1 MKLVH
6 LVSIRSS
13 LSDRSMPFCRNRR
26 ENSHR
31 PNSVIVKPIHLK
43 AVTEPVPFPSSN
55 GPDGLLHAHADWPLR
70 LSRSLKAA
78 ISVLIWLLCTIN
90 CRADAMENPIIL
102 GLRIEGTQRPFQLET
117 RIGERLSRE
126 HVARDLR
133 RLWASGW
140 FDDIRIEIFDRNE
153 PTTSLPAPK
162 PRENSTNPGSGESGG
177 EGMRKV
183 GLTDVAPLSVAPF
196 PFHRWGEKRENLT
209 PNSGASIVGEV
220 QGPAEGEP
228 PGRQSLS
235 RTDSSGVF
243 VIFKLVERPRYLLR
257 HVKFHPSSRQYPI
270 EISSGTEIDKKLA
283 HQVAARLQERLVDE
297 GYRDA
302 QVQTQIV
309 PVNSRLADL
318 KVRVRPGQR
327 YRVTQVRFSGSPGF
341 SEEELQRAVHE
352 TRGPAR
358 ALPGLESL
366 WRRWQSPPF
375 SQHGVEANA
384 ELLRSFYFSRGYW
397 DSIVQL
403 QGVEFNE
410 NEATVTFAVESG
422 PRYTTTSAE
431 ISRDKTEIERV
442 SPSSS
447 DSPTES
453 LCRCLLKAQTKAE
466 KAGNLDFAVQLEVR
480 SIGKEKPDANPAP
493 LGNARDHEP
502 LAALKAKLETGPS
515 YKVGRIDFQGNHNF
529 GDLTLRRALLLNEG
543 ETFDSGK
550 LRGSLSRLNQM
561 GFFETLTQDQVRV
574 VRDPARNQVDLTLE
588 VKEKPRG
595 RWALAGS
602 AEPLSLL
609 KPLQFSVGS
618 RLPSWGSKTLELSTY
633 FASMTVFPWSEPFA
647 PPFLPSGNRWK
658 PLLAV
663 TRARLPGQEWRSGFA
678 ILPQEGWKG
687 TLFNSGLMQAQRVA
701 LLFGDDSS
709 TLPELPMAVWRV
721 NHEGGPSAG
730 EPRLVGSLLCEPS
743 KPRFTWAKSAS
754 RTALEL
760 ALSVPRF

>member
-1 MKLVH
+1 ML
-6 LVSIRSS
+6 
-13 LSDRSMPFCRNRR
+13 FCRNRR

-31 PNSVIVKPIHLK
+31 PNSVIVKPIQPK
-43 AVTEPVPFPSSN
+43 AVTELVPLSSSN
-55 GPDGLLHAHADWPLR
+55 GPDGLLRTHADWQLR
-70 LSRSLKAA
+70 LSCSIRAA

-90 CRADAMENPIIL
+90 CRADTMENPIIL

-117 RIGERLSRE
+117 RIGEPLSRE
-126 HVARDLR
+126 HVAKDLR
-133 RLWASGW
+133 RLWTSGW

-153 PTTSLPAPK
+153 PTTYPPAPK
-162 PRENSTNPGSGESGG
+162 PRESSADPGSGESGG
-177 EGMRKV
+177 EGVRKV
-183 GLTDVAPLSVAPF
+183 GLTDVAPLSVSRF
-196 PFHRWGEKRENLT
+196 PFHRWSEKRVHIR
-209 PNSGASIVGEV
+209 PNSQASIVGEV
-220 QGPAEGEP
+220 QGPGEGQPAEM
-228 PGRQSLS
+228 QSPS

-243 VIFKLVERPRYLLR
+243 VIFKLVERPHYLLR
-257 HVKFHPSSRQYPI
+257 HVKFHPSSRQYPV
-270 EISSGTEIDKKLA
+270 EISSGTTVDKKLA
-283 HQVAARLQERLVDE
+283 HQVAARLQARLVDE
-297 GYRDA
+297 GFRDA

-309 PVNSRLADL
+309 PVNLHFADL
-318 KVRVRPGQR
+318 KVRVQSGQR
-327 YRVTQVRFSGSPGF
+327 YRVTQVLFLGSPGF
-341 SEEELQRAVHE
+341 SEEELQRAVHQ
-352 TRGPAR
+352 TRGPAS
-358 ALPGLESL
+358 ALPGLGSL

-375 SQHGVEANA
+375 SRHGVEANA
-384 ELLRSFYFSRGYW
+384 QLLRSFYFSRGYW
-397 DSIVQL
+397 DNVVQL
-403 QGVEFNE
+403 EGVEFNE
-410 NEATVTFAVESG
+410 NEATVTFAVELG

-431 ISRDKTEIERV
+431 ISRNKTEIESV

-447 DSPTES
+447 DSATES
-453 LCRCLLKAQTKAE
+453 LCRCLLKAQSKAE

-480 SIGKEKPDANPAP
+480 SIRKEEPDANPAQR
-493 LGNARDHEP
+493 GNARDHEP

-561 GFFETLTQDQVRV
+561 GFFENLTQDQVRV
-574 VRDPARNQVDLTLE
+574 VRDPARNQVDLTLD

-663 TRARLPGQEWRSGFA
+663 TRARLPGEEWRSGFA

-701 LLFGDDSS
+701 SLFGDDSS
-709 TLPELPMAVWRV
+709 TLPELPVAVWRV
-721 NHEGGPSAG
+721 NHQGGPSAG

-743 KPRFTWAKSAS
+743 KSRFTWAKSAS
-754 RTALEL
+754 RTALDL
-760 ALSVPRF
+760 ALSIPRF